1 MKVIPIA
8 LATHMAQGTTT
19 LCHLLTIVRTDGYTL
34 AFTSH
39 VEPLT
44 IDDVVYE
51 STPGLTISNLDF
63 TSTLSVDNLELTIL
77 NDLSIITMPEV
88 LGGIW
93 RNAAFSIQRCNYKS
107 VADGVET
114 LANGTIGDLKIERGS
129 VVVELRGLQ
138 QYLQQSVGN
147 VTTKTCRARLGDSMC
162 TVALLTYTFGG
173 SVTSVTSQQV
183 FRDSTKAQAADYFAE
198 GVITFTSGP
207 LTGFEQ
213 KIKAFEGG
221 VFTLSLPMYQ
231 TIDVGTTF
239 MVSAGCRKRLAEDCF
254 TKFNNVLNFQGEPH
268 LPGIDVITAQ
278 PDFH

>member
-8 LATHMAQGTTT
+8 LASHMAQGTTT
-19 LCHLLTIVRTDGYTL
+19 LCHLLTLVRTDGFTL

-77 NDLSIITMPEV
+77 NDMSIITMAEV

-93 RNAAFSIQRCNYKS
+93 RNASFSIQRCNYKS

-162 TVALLTYTFGG
+162 TVALGPYTVAG

-183 FRDSTKAQAADYFAE
+183 FTDSTKAQAADYFAE

-213 KIKAFEGG
+213 KVKAFEGG

-231 TIDVGTTF
+231 AIDLGTTF
-239 MVSAGCRKRLAEDCF
+239 TVVAGCRKRLAEDCF